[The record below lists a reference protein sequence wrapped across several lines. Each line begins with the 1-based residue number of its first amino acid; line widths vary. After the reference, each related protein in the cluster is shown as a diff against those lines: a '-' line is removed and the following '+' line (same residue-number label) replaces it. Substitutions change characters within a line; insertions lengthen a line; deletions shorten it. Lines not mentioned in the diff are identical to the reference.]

1 MHIRGIRGA
10 TTVEENTGEAI
21 LAATRELLGKMAD
34 ANNVEPDE
42 LAAVLLTCTPDLN
55 AAFPAEAA
63 RQLKWAAVPLIS
75 ATEMDVPEGLAMCIR
90 VLMLW
95 NSARSQEEVVH
106 VYLNRAE
113 SLRPDLQLRER
124 GSAAARQREN

>member
-1 MHIRGIRGA
+1 VHIRGIRGA
-10 TTVEENTGEAI
+10 TTVEDNTGEAI
-21 LAATRELLGKMAD
+21 LAATRELLSRMAS

-42 LAAVLLTCTPDLN
+42 LAAILFTCTSDLN

-63 RQLKWAAVPLIS
+63 RQLKWQSVPLMSAAEMAVPG
-75 ATEMDVPEGLAMCIR
+75 GLPKCIR
-90 VLMLW
+90 ILMLW

-113 SLRPDLQLRER
+113 SLRPDLQTRKR
-124 GSAAARQREN
+124 ASAQSQ